1 MTTTSENAINEC
13 GAVFKA
19 LADTSWPQAEQRY
32 VGNEKNNP
40 PQDKDWFRWN
50 MQHTDGGQSSL
61 SNDNGKRRW
70 RREGLILVQCFGLL
84 DKGGLTRGR
93 RMAESV
99 RDAYQGIAT
108 PGGVW
113 FRNATVQEIAQ
124 DGRHYQVNAII
135 QFHYDEVR

>member
-13 GAVFKA
+13 GAIFKA
-19 LADTSWPQAEQRY
+19 LADASWPQAEQRY
-32 VGNEKNNP
+32 VGNEKNDP
-40 PQDKDWFRWN
+40 PGNKDWFRWN
-50 MQHTDGGQSSL
+50 MQHTDGEQASL

-70 RREGLILVQCFGLL
+70 RRNGLILVQCFGLL
-84 DKGGLTRGR
+84 DKGGLTRAR

-113 FRNATVQEIAQ
+113 FRNATTQEVAQ

-135 QFHYDEVR
+135 QFNYDEVR